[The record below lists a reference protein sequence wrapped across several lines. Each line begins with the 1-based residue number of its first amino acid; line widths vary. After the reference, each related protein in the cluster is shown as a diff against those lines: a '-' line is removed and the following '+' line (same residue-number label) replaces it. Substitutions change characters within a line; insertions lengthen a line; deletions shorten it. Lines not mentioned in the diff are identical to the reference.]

1 MITYKVVGP
10 EHDVCGFDYPADFPA
25 VMKNFWKSRQLENA
39 HGAVLAY
46 DGKKLIGWFR
56 WNYGSRA
63 EIYAYG
69 TYVLSEYRSQGV
81 AIKLWRRALRATSAE
96 YVHVFTTSYGGRKL
110 CSALEKKFP
119 KIRWYI
125 SRSY

>member
-10 EHDVCGFDYPADFPA
+10 DHDICGYDCPSNIPT
-25 VMKNFWKSRQLENA
+25 VMKKFWKSRQLENA

-46 DGKKLIGWFR
+46 DGKNLIGWFR
-56 WNYGSRA
+56 WNRGGYR

-81 AIKLWRRALRATSAE
+81 AVKLWRRALKAADVET
-96 YVHVFTTSYGGRKL
+96 VHVFTTSYGGRRL
-110 CSALEKKFP
+110 CSTLKKKFP
-119 KIRWYI
+119 KVRWYI